1 LRAQA
6 TTKEDVGL
14 DNVTN
19 DAQVKKLSSSTSGN
33 VPAWD
38 GTSGDALNDGYTVQ
52 TTLSSSTTALV
63 RADAIITAL
72 LDKANRL
79 ANIVTTSTSPVNI
92 TNTDADKVFV
102 FENSSALTVNLPND
116 ATATI
121 PIGTQIAFIRNG
133 TSTVTF
139 AGTGTIL
146 SDASKKSIKARYT
159 SAAVVKVA
167 ANTWQLVGNLAT

>member
-1 LRAQA
+1 M
-6 TTKEDVGL
+6 
-14 DNVTN
+14 
-19 DAQVKKLSSSTSGN
+19 
-33 VPAWD
+33 
-38 GTSGDALNDGYTVQ
+38 
-52 TTLSSSTTALV
+52 V
-63 RADAIITAL
+63 RADAIVTAL

-92 TNTDADKVFV
+92 TNSDADKVFV

-116 ATATI
+116 AGATI

-133 TSTVTF
+133 TGTVTF

-146 SDASKKSIKARYT
+146 SDASKKGIKARYT